1 MSENQIKQAVKKSI
15 ADYPERAEGLVE
27 EYRSINCGVNKSKAV
42 KNQAVTQDSIK
53 AIPSQAI
60 TCKQLIAKGINNI
73 EVANN
78 MWAKSLDRDNDG
90 IACES
95 R

>member
-1 MSENQIKQAVKKSI
+1 MKKSI